1 MKQPESRNT
10 QDEETDKCIQH
21 LQGILKQQHRTIED
35 PIGQHT
41 TANNNG
47 TINQQNAPIRQ

>member
-47 TINQQNAPIRQ
+47 TIN